1 MLLRQRQAEDG
12 LADPAVLAAWLCA
25 AATAANL
32 RSQAAPSGASARVY
46 LAFIAPSAFRARGR

>member
-25 AATAANL
+25 AATAANSH
-32 RSQAAPSGASARVY
+32 SQAAPSGASARVY
-46 LAFIAPSAFRARGR
+46 LAFIAYIR